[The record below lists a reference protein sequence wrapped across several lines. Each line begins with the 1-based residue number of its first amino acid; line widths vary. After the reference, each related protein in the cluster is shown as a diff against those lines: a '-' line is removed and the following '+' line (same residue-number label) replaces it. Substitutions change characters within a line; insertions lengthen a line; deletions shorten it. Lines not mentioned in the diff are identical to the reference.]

1 MSLQST
7 WKRRKKVA
15 LVTFVRLFTKMSFQM
30 NSQMACLLFPFSIVS
45 CQMFSQIACSRG
57 CKNTLVT
64 FVRLFSIVIVKFFSS
79 LTQISICI
87 FNFHCSICQIY
98 TQQTNKCTKWTQNT
112 IKVPH
117 KKCDTKKGYHQY
129 PIVYPI
135 IQTRGSYS
143 VFEQIQW
150 KVNVVKMNRGER
162 IVFWWPN
169 TNTNII
175 RFPKNDRI
183 RILFTNANNV
193 ILHFWSKKF
202 EVAFGN
208 AQWENDR
215 QMQPL

>member
-1 MSLQST
+1 MSSQIALYRKCIVTLVTFVWFFSTVSFYMSLQST

-64 FVRLFSIVIVKFFSS
+64 FLRLFSIVIVKFFSS

-112 IKVPH
+112 IKVPP

-135 IQTRGSYS
+135 PSHH
-143 VFEQIQW
+143 
-150 KVNVVKMNRGER
+150 
-162 IVFWWPN
+162 PN
-169 TNTNII
+169 
-175 RFPKNDRI
+175 
-183 RILFTNANNV
+183 
-193 ILHFWSKKF
+193 
-202 EVAFGN
+202 
-208 AQWENDR
+208 
-215 QMQPL
+215 